1 MLFLILLGDP
11 IGHREYF
18 TVSGVGECKADGGRS
33 PVFALAVPRDAFPFE
48 AGSLEA
54 LLLLG
59 TFIDSNRLVLHEPFN
74 ILVDKRVQALLRRY
88 LKIDRRHLVWRLAS
102 DALIG
107 YLGFPGVGDIQ
118 RNRWVVLGDVQRFRR
133 GKDGEQE
140 GESENGNGKGDF
152 LHNVLGA
159 ETEPVVSWSA
169 VKFLRIQ

>member
-1 MLFLILLGDP
+1 MVAGPQSLLSP
-11 IGHREYF
+11 FHEM
-18 TVSGVGECKADGGRS
+18 RS
-33 PVFALAVPRDAFPFE
+33 HFE

-107 YLGFPGVGDIQ
+107 YLGFP
-118 RNRWVVLGDVQRFRR
+118 
-133 GKDGEQE
+133 
-140 GESENGNGKGDF
+140 
-152 LHNVLGA
+152 
-159 ETEPVVSWSA
+159 
-169 VKFLRIQ
+169 